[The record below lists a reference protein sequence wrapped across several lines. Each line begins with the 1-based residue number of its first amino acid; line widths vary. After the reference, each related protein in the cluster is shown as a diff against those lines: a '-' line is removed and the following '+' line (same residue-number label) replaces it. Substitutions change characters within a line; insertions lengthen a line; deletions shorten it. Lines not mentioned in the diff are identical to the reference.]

1 MSWLTRTLCQCS
13 LSLGLPISSFVG
25 FTAQNFSDNFSEVWR
40 RLFRIDTALNISEV
54 IFVLLVTYLFRQS
67 HICSVSHVFVLLVT
81 CLFCQ
86 SRICSVGHV
95 FVLLVTYLFC
105 QSRICSVRHIF
116 VLFVTYL
123 FCQSHICSVS
133 HTFVLLV
140 TYLCFEQNR
149 QTESKS
155 QVPL

>member
-54 IFVLLVTYLFRQS
+54 IFVLLVTYLFCQS
-67 HICSVSHVFVLLVT
+67 HICSVSHIFVLL
-81 CLFCQ
+81 
-86 SRICSVGHV
+86 
-95 FVLLVTYLFC
+95 
-105 QSRICSVRHIF
+105 
-116 VLFVTYL
+116 VTYL

-133 HTFVLLV
+133 HIFVFRTEQIDGKQVAGTTSMSDAAICNYQFFSPTDAQLDNLQNNFKFALTLILLMWRI
-140 TYLCFEQNR
+140 Q
-149 QTESKS
+149 
-155 QVPL
+155 